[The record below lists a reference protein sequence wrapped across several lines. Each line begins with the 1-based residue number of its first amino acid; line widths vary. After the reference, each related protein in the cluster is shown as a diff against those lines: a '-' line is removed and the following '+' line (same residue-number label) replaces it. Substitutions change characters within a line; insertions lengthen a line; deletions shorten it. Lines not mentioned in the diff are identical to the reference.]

1 MSTSPSSLDSQ
12 AGRRDTQRRPPDVGD
27 LAPDLNDPDHS
38 GNSPSLAAFRGSPVV
53 LAFSPSRWDP
63 AEIEHVESYNRL
75 IARLPGLA
83 GARLLRIGREG
94 PWREFG
100 FADAELTIPVVT
112 DGGAALARRY
122 GVLDGPAVFVIDARG
137 VIRWRQL
144 ASDALADFDDVARAL
159 AALATPASAGASAAP
174 RPDAISPS
182 DGGWTR
188 REFVATAMA
197 ATFALAFLPFTRRAE
212 MLAQT
217 TAGAVPRVASD
228 AISVT
233 LQVNGRELSLQLDP
247 RVTLLDALREYA
259 GMTGTKKGCDHGQ
272 CGACTVHVDGRR
284 VLSCLTFAVMQQG
297 KAVTTIEGL
306 AQSVG
311 ARGDALHPMQ
321 QAFLAHDGFQCGY
334 CTPGQ
339 IMSASAMV
347 KEPWGADDGDVREA
361 MSGNICRCG
370 AYPNIVA
377 AIQEVR
383 RGAATTENGSP
394 SASKGAA
401 S

>member
-1 MSTSPSSLDSQ
+1 MTAHERSLETIDVGDIAPGFEDVDD
-12 AGRRDTQRRPPDVGD
+12 AGRR
-27 LAPDLNDPDHS
+27 A
-38 GNSPSLAAFRGSPVV
+38 SLSDFRGSPVV
-53 LAFSPSRWDP
+53 LAFSSARWDP
-63 AEIEHVESYNRL
+63 AAVEHVENYNRL

-83 GARLLRIGREG
+83 GARLLRVAGDG

-100 FADAELTIPVVT
+100 FTDGELSIPVITHGGAEL
-112 DGGAALARRY
+112 AALY
-122 GVLDGPAVFVIDARG
+122 GVGNGPALFVIDASG
-137 VIRWRQL
+137 VVRWRHL
-144 ASDALADFDDVARAL
+144 AGDALSGPDDIARAM
-159 AALATPASAGASAAP
+159 ASEPNDAHATPAT
-174 RPDAISPS
+174 
-182 DGGWTR
+182 GWTR

-197 ATFALAFLPFTRRAE
+197 ASFAIAFLPFTRRSE
-212 MLAQT
+212 MQAQT
-217 TAGAVPRVASD
+217 ATHAADAHAD
-228 AISVT
+228 AIPVT
-233 LQVNGRELSLQLDP
+233 LDVNGRELTLRLDP

-259 GMTGTKKGCDHGQ
+259 GMSGTKKGCDHGQ

-297 KAVTTIEGL
+297 KSITTIEGL

-311 ARGDALHPMQ
+311 AKGDALHPMQ
-321 QAFLAHDGFQCGY
+321 QSFLDHDGFQCGY

-339 IMSASAMV
+339 IMSACAMV
-347 KEPWGADDGDVREA
+347 KEPWGAGDGDVREA

-383 RGAATTENGSP
+383 RGATTTENVAP
-394 SASKGAA
+394 SGAT

>member
-1 MSTSPSSLDSQ
+1 MTLSRSSLDSQ
-12 AGRRDTQRRPPDVGD
+12 LHSCAASAKPPEVGD
-27 LAPDLNDPDHS
+27 AAPDFNELDRS
-38 GNSPSLAAFRGSPVV
+38 GQSLSLSDFRGSPVV
-53 LAFSPSRWDP
+53 LTFFSGHWDP
-63 AEIEHVESYNRL
+63 ATAEHVENYNRL

-100 FADAELTIPVVT
+100 FADTQLSIPVIT
-112 DGGAALARRY
+112 DGSAALALSY
-122 GVLDGPAVFVIDARG
+122 GVGDGPAVFVIDASG
-137 VIRWRQL
+137 VIRWRHL
-144 ASDALADFDDVARAL
+144 AGDTLALSDDVARAL
-159 AALATPASAGASAAP
+159 APISGASEP
-174 RPDAISPS
+174 RAS
-182 DGGWTR
+182 GAWTR
-188 REFVATAMA
+188 REFVATTMA
-197 ATFALAFLPFTRRAE
+197 ASFAIAFLPFKRRAD
-212 MLAQT
+212 MQAQ
-217 TAGAVPRVASD
+217 GLVVAPPTGTSD
-228 AISVT
+228 TISVT
-233 LQVNGRELSLQLDP
+233 LKVNGRDLSLQLEP

-259 GMTGTKKGCDHGQ
+259 AMPGTKKGCDHGQ

-297 KAVTTIEGL
+297 KAITTIEGL

-311 ARGDALHPMQ
+311 ASGDALHPMQ
-321 QAFLAHDGFQCGY
+321 EAFLVHDGFQCGY

-339 IMSASAMV
+339 IMSACAMV
-347 KEPWGADDGDVREA
+347 KEPWGAEDGDVREA

-383 RGAATTENGSP
+383 RGTTTTDNGT
-394 SASKGAA
+394 SKGAA